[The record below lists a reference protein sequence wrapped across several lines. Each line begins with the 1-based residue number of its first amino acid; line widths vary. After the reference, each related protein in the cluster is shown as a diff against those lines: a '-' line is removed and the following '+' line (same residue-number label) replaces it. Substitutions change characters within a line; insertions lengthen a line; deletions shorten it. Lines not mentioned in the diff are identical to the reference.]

1 MRQEVERVGRGVYLL
16 SQSQKGLSE
25 EIGALPAAWRRFVDE
40 AETRAAGDDP
50 RTQVLAGLMPLKDA
64 FLAARDQ
71 ALWQDAAWRST
82 FSALEARLDQTL
94 ASLGAEPLAQ
104 PGMRFDGRAHHAA
117 LGSHHETPAGTLL
130 SVLRQGYLLD
140 GKLVRLAE
148 VHVSLGLGAADGG
161 GAAAPPGADAGAA
174 IVAAA
179 SEPGSAASEADG
191 SGGQLDGDDDA
202 HGDQQEE
209 A

>member
-1 MRQEVERVGRGVYLL
+1 MRGEVERVGRGVYLL
-16 SQSQKGLSE
+16 SQSQKGLSG

-40 AETRAAGDDP
+40 AETRAARDDP
-50 RTQVLAGLMPLKDA
+50 RAEVLAGLMPLKDA
-64 FLAARDQ
+64 FLAAREQ
-71 ALWQDAAWRST
+71 PFWQDAAWRST

-94 ASLGAEPLAQ
+94 AGLGATPLAQ

-117 LGSHHETPAGTLL
+117 LGSHHDTRAGTLL

-140 GKLVRLAE
+140 GKVVRLAE
-148 VHVSLGLGAADGG
+148 VHVSLGPDGAA
-161 GAAAPPGADAGAA
+161 AAAPPGADVGTPSVDAA
-174 IVAAA
+174 PEPERAA
-179 SEPGSAASEADG
+179 PEADG
-191 SGGQLDGDDDA
+191 ESGQIDGDHDA